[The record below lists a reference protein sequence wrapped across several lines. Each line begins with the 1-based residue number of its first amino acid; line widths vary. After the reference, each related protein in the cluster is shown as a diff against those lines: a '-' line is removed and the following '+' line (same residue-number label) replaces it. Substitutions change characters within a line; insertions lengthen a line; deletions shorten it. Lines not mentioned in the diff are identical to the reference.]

1 MFTNYM
7 VKGEGKVKKNWIL
20 VLSLVMAVI
29 LSFTGCASG
38 DASSADEGQAAVA
51 QESAAAETA
60 AYPEKEVTVI
70 VPWGAGGITD
80 TVARTFTTAFEE
92 ALGQSVTVVNMSGAS
107 GAIGTESAYAEEA
120 DGYTI
125 LFSAETPGV
134 FNVMGTSQL
143 NFSDF
148 DPIMMMVQDTKVV
161 VVPADSPYETFEQ
174 LVEAMKTNPGQV
186 KLSYSS
192 PGASGHIQG
201 LTLNLADIDV
211 NMTPYGGGSDAMIAC
226 ISGEVDFTF
235 GNYGTVKDYL
245 ESGELRALASFTDTQ
260 VEFLE
265 GVPPMTDALPELKSI
280 FPLYFPNCIMVKQ
293 GTPDEI
299 KSVIRTA
306 AEEAI
311 QMEVWT
317 EFVANRN
324 YQTLHDLSHDEIVAY
339 WDKYTSITS
348 WLLDDA
354 GATVNSPEDYGI
366 ERYAK

>member
-1 MFTNYM
+1 M
-7 VKGEGKVKKNWIL
+7 KKRGIV

-29 LSFTGCASG
+29 LTLSGCAGGS
-38 DASSADEGQAAVA
+38 ASESADA
-51 QESAAAETA
+51 QEPIAQEQSAADLA
-60 AYPEKEVTVI
+60 AYPQKEVTVI

-92 ALGQSVTVVNMSGAS
+92 ALGQPVTVVNMSGAS
-107 GAIGTESAYAEEA
+107 GAIGTESAYAEAA

-134 FNVMGTSQL
+134 FNVMGTSEL

-148 DPIMMMVQDTKVV
+148 DPIMMMVQDTKIV

-174 LVEAMKTNPGQV
+174 LVEAMKENPGQI

-201 LTLNLADIDV
+201 LTLSLADLDL

-245 ESGELRALASFTDTQ
+245 ESGELRALASFTDSQ
-260 VEFLE
+260 VEFLPE
-265 GVPPMTDALPELKSI
+265 VPPMTDALPELNSI
-280 FPLYFPNCIMVKQ
+280 FPLYFPNCLMVKQ

-299 KSVIRTA
+299 KAVIRTA

-311 QMEVWT
+311 ENDVWT
-317 EFVANRN
+317 EFVENRN

-354 GATVNSPEDYGI
+354 GVTVNSPGDYGI
-366 ERYAK
+366 ERYTK

>member
-1 MFTNYM
+1 M
-7 VKGEGKVKKNWIL
+7 KKRVIV
-20 VLSLVMAVI
+20 VLSFMMVVI
-29 LSFTGCASG
+29 LAFSGCAS
-38 DASSADEGQAAVA
+38 SNVENGQQTGSQEENAAGI
-51 QESAAAETA
+51 A

-80 TVARTFTTAFEE
+80 TVARTFTAAFEE

-107 GAIGTESAYAEEA
+107 GAIGTESAFAEAA

-134 FNVMGTSQL
+134 FNVMGTSDL
-143 NFSDF
+143 NFSNF
-148 DPIMMMVQDTKVV
+148 DPIMMMVQDTKIV

-174 LVEAMKTNPGQV
+174 LVADMKENPGQI

-201 LTLNLADIDV
+201 LTLSLADIDV

-245 ESGELRALASFTDTQ
+245 ESGELRALASFTDSQ
-260 VEFLE
+260 VEFLAD
-265 GVPPMTDALPELKSI
+265 VPPMTDALPELKSI
-280 FPLYFPNCIMVKQ
+280 FPLYFPNCVMVKQ
-293 GTPDEI
+293 GTPDEV
-299 KSVIRTA
+299 KAVIRAA

-311 QMEVWT
+311 HNEVWT

-324 YQTLHDLSHDEIVAY
+324 YETLHDFSHDEIVAY
-339 WDKYTSITS
+339 WDKYTSVTS
-348 WLLDDA
+348 WLLHDA
-354 GATVNSPEDYGI
+354 GATVNNPEDYEI
-366 ERYAK
+366 ERYNK

>member
-1 MFTNYM
+1 M
-7 VKGEGKVKKNWIL
+7 KRRWI
-20 VLSLVMAVI
+20 VMASFVTAVVLM
-29 LSFTGCASG
+29 LSGCAGGSTSEAG
-38 DASSADEGQAAVA
+38 GTQEPVAEVSETAV
-51 QESAAAETA
+51 A

-92 ALGQSVTVVNMSGAS
+92 ALGQPVTVVNMSGAS
-107 GAIGTESAYAEEA
+107 GAIGTESAYAEAA

-134 FNVMGTSQL
+134 FNVMGTSEL

-148 DPIMMMVQDTKVV
+148 DPIMMMVQDTKIV
-161 VVPADSPYETFEQ
+161 VVPANSPYETFEQ
-174 LVEAMKTNPGQV
+174 LVAAMKENPGQI

-201 LTLNLADIDV
+201 LTLNLADLDV

-245 ESGELRALASFTDTQ
+245 ESGELRALASFTDSQ
-260 VEFLE
+260 VEFLSD
-265 GVPPMTDALPELKSI
+265 VPPMTDALPELNSI
-280 FPLYFPNCIMVKQ
+280 FPLYFPNCLMVKQ

-311 QMEVWT
+311 QNVIWT

-324 YQTLHDLSHDEIVAY
+324 YQTLHDLTHDEIVAY

-348 WLLDDA
+348 WLLHDA
-354 GATVNSPEDYGI
+354 GATVNSPEAYGI
-366 ERYAK
+366 ERYTK